1 MRKLFLIAAAGSALL
16 AAGCATNGA
25 YYGGGYGY
33 NSGISGDVWYDGY
46 YGPYADGYWGDGD
59 AFFFRGVD
67 GHYYRD
73 RASHFRNQSFSG
85 AQHFTAGHRRH

>member
-1 MRKLFLIAAAGSALL
+1 MRKLLLIAAAGSALL

-25 YYGGGYGY
+25 YYGAGYGY
-33 NSGISGDVWYDGY
+33 NSAATQDVWYDGY
-46 YGPYADGYWGDGD
+46 YGPYADGYWADGG

-73 RASHFRNQSFSG
+73 GASHFRTQSFSG
-85 AQHFTAGHRRH
+85 AQHFNAGHRHR